1 MAVPKQLSETAREI
15 WATEQTYSLA
25 LQSQNDRQTQ
35 IRLYSIFVTDLPHL
49 HICRWLKLPPTDT
62 PFSWEESTPSAYCV
76 GDL

>member
-35 IRLYSIFVTDLPHL
+35 IRLYLIFVADLPHL
-49 HICRWLKLPPTDT
+49 HICRWLKLPPIDI
-62 PFSWEESTPSAYCV
+62 PFSWEESMPSAYCV